1 MTVQITTNPVRS
13 SGSVS
18 FSELRT
24 KIKETGS
31 GSVSMSEMYR
41 NGTYV
46 PTASTNGSV
55 PTSGTISVSNMY
67 GVNVAVIANITNV
80 EENLNAGTSLFGT
93 DYTQPI
99 RKTIN
104 VNGYIIS
111 QNSNPALTIPA
122 GAGSIIKIQLTS
134 GGIFGHRGVSNNGS
148 FGVIPSFSGD
158 NGIPIPTYQ
167 VYQVV
172 GQDCYTDENGD
183 TICNDVYGYVTYNY
197 DPTETGVASVSG
209 GGGSGAQV
217 QWYWWTQNGR
227 VSWNLASNGNS
238 YENGSSISF
247 VAGSHGTFSGTISIV
262 AGGAGGGGNSG
273 SGIAGNTGR
282 LALRTLSNTQIVGT
296 GAGICGGGGSGGGG
310 GGGGQEGGG
319 GRNKRGFSCD
329 FLGWQYCESC
339 DSGVGGGSDSG
350 GAGGAGGVGQGY
362 SWNGST
368 LTLVTAA
375 GGDAGVNP
383 GNGGGAGGTGGSGG
397 GWGSAGARGN
407 DGNAGATGPGG
418 NCAGGG
424 GGSGGGTGAPG
435 GGGGEAVEGWNR
447 VVSIESIFVL
457 SGALTNN

>member
-18 FSELRT
+18 FSEFRS

-55 PTSGTISVSNMY
+55 PTSGTISASNMY
-67 GVNVAVIANITNV
+67 GVNVAIIANVTNV
-80 EENLNAGTSLFGT
+80 EENLNASTSLFGV
-93 DYTQPI
+93 DYTTAI

-104 VNGYIIS
+104 VNGSIIS

-122 GAGSIIKIQLTS
+122 SAGSNIRIQLTS
-134 GGIFGHRGVSNNGS
+134 GGIFGHRATS
-148 FGVIPSFSGD
+148 
-158 NGIPIPTYQ
+158 
-167 VYQVV
+167 V
-172 GQDCYTDENGD
+172 GT
-183 TICNDVYGYVTYNY
+183 
-197 DPTETGVASVSG
+197 
-209 GGGSGAQV
+209 
-217 QWYWWTQNGR
+217 
-227 VSWNLASNGNS
+227 
-238 YENGSSISF
+238 
-247 VAGSHGTFSGTISIV
+247 
-262 AGGAGGGGNSG
+262 GGGGNGGTGGNGSSG
-273 SGIAGNTGR
+273 N
-282 LALRTLSNTQIVGT
+282 LALRTFSNIQIVGT
-296 GAGICGGGGSGGGG
+296 GAGIYGGGGSGGGG

-329 FLGWQYCESC
+329 FAGWQYCESC

-350 GAGGAGGVGQGY
+350 GSGGNGGVGQGY

-383 GNGGGAGGTGGSGG
+383 GNGGGAGGNGGSGG

-407 DGNAGATGPGG
+407 DGSAGGQGPGG
-418 NCAGGG
+418 NCQGGG
-424 GGSGGGTGAPG
+424 GGSGGGSGGSAG
-435 GGGGEAVEGWNR
+435 GGGGSIEGYNR
-447 VVSIESIFVL
+447 VVSIESTAVL
-457 SGALTNN
+457 AGATSNN